1 MSAMIKNFSLSRMQT
16 FGQWLIVLFIIMSS
30 SMYIWQVNEFRDES
44 QRLKTERGQYVL
56 ERTTTSLN
64 FLISELKRDVLLLS
78 QSNHNRIAS
87 LVADPENDSEHS
99 ALINDLKDVYPE
111 VFSSTIA
118 DSSGQVLIEDF
129 DGFVQQQCTDDIA
142 NFVTSEKRPEIYI
155 HPNPYQYHFDLMTKI
170 LVEDKYYIFFISFNT
185 SLISKVLKNNV
196 SPGYKILLVNRD
208 IDGLI
213 EVTVEG
219 SRNKLDGINFLTNS
233 EIESVI
239 GEIEIPETR
248 WNLLLFEDTVDE
260 TGKLKLLHSSHLW
273 PIIIFNLIC
282 FFSLTMLQLMKRRIK
297 SQERL
302 LDERAHAL
310 AYNRER
316 LTAVFNSVLD
326 GMVTIDMNATITDF
340 NPAAMKMFGYSF
352 KEVLGKNVKML
363 MPEPYHKEHD
373 GYIKSYLGTGVEK
386 IIGSTRKVTGLKKNG
401 EEFPIELSVSVIR
414 YLDNI
419 EFVGVVRDATSKTQI
434 EKMKKEFISTVS
446 HEMRTPLTSIRGSL
460 GLIIGGAF
468 GQVDVKIRN
477 MVEIAVTNTD
487 RMIRMINDILDI
499 DRIESGNMFFHFKNS
514 SLKKVVSESISNVRG
529 IADEKKI
536 EIEFHCLNDDT
547 IMKADGDRLIQAVVN
562 LLSNAI
568 KYSQPESTVLV
579 LLDCN
584 EGSCT
589 LSIKDTGIGIPEKDQ
604 EIVFDKF
611 TQVDSSDTRNIG
623 GSGLGLSIVKSI
635 ITAHHG
641 TITLESKV
649 GFGSTFMINLPR

>member
-87 LVADPENDSEHS
+87 LVANPENDSEHS
-99 ALINDLKDVYPE
+99 ALINDLKNVYPE

-170 LVEDKYYIFFISFNT
+170 LVKDKYYIFFISFNT

-477 MVEIAVTNTD
+477 MVEIAD
-487 RMIRMINDILDI
+487 DKNDK
-499 DRIESGNMFFHFKNS
+499 R
-514 SLKKVVSESISNVRG
+514 
-529 IADEKKI
+529 
-536 EIEFHCLNDDT
+536 
-547 IMKADGDRLIQAVVN
+547 
-562 LLSNAI
+562 
-568 KYSQPESTVLV
+568 YS
-579 LLDCN
+579 
-584 EGSCT
+584 
-589 LSIKDTGIGIPEKDQ
+589 
-604 EIVFDKF
+604 
-611 TQVDSSDTRNIG
+611 RY
-623 GSGLGLSIVKSI
+623 
-635 ITAHHG
+635 
-641 TITLESKV
+641 
-649 GFGSTFMINLPR
+649 